1 MSRSTAIRHI
11 LLAYDASDEA
21 DHAFEYAR
29 AFARRFDAALEV
41 LSVISRP
48 ALGDDVET
56 TAELEEG
63 AHKAEEGQRRLRHVT
78 QGERFPIQF
87 LTQVGRPPEQILAC
101 AEEVEADLIVIG
113 HRHRSL
119 MERGF
124 RQSTAVKV
132 MESAACPVLIVP

>member
-1 MSRSTAIRHI
+1 MTKSTAIKHI
-11 LLAYDASDEA
+11 LVAYDASDEA

-56 TAELEEG
+56 TAVLEEG
-63 AHKAEEGQRRLRHVT
+63 TQKAEQGQRRLRHVT
-78 QGERFPIQF
+78 QGEPFQVQF
-87 LTQVGRPPEQILAC
+87 HTIVGRPPELILAH
-101 AEEVEADLIVIG
+101 AERVAADIIVMG

-124 RQSTAVKV
+124 KRSTAIRV